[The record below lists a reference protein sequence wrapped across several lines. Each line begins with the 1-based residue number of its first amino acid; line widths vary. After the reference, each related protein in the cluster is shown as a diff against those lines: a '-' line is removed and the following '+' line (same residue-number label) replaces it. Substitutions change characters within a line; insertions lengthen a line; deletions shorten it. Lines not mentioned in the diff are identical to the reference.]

1 MASSTTSDL
10 ETRNG
15 AAQSEPRHTKKEEV
29 RTRYL
34 RDVGMLYGDRGS
46 AVPACGEV
54 GWRLPRGGQRR
65 VLKE

>member
-1 MASSTTSDL
+1 MPSPPRDL

-46 AVPACGEV
+46 AVPAL
-54 GWRLPRGGQRR
+54 WRGRLALTSRWAAS
-65 VLKE
+65 